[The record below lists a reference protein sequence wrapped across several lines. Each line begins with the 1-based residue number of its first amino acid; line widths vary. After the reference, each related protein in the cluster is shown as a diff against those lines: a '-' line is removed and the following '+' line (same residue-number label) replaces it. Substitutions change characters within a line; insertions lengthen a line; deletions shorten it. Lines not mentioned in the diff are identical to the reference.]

1 MARRSVLFAGSA
13 MSSTQADTPA
23 AQRDVGSLTWRLL
36 RSMTLP
42 LLAVA
47 LLLGIGGSWAID
59 ESVEAVNDRILSAAS
74 RAIAESLTWDDGE
87 ISLDLS
93 PAIFGMLEN
102 NERDNVY
109 YSVRYQGRV
118 ITGYADLPNIA
129 PPNLRDTQVMFG
141 KSTYLGRPIRIVAEG
156 RQIPGIA
163 GPVVVQVA
171 ETLEARERLT
181 RDMLIGLAVLE
192 AALIGM
198 TLLLLPLAVRWGL
211 RPLLSLRDEMDRRSA
226 SDLAPLP
233 LTGTPREL
241 RDLVSAFNAMLG
253 RLDVAVGGL
262 RRFTADA
269 SHQMRTP
276 LSILRGHIALL
287 RGADLTSKAAQTSIE
302 DIDRASARLSRLLVQ
317 LLALARADGAASAR
331 AKLEPVD
338 MNAVAAEVVADHV
351 VEALRAGIDVQ
362 LDRRGKV
369 AMATTHAL
377 LAAELLSN
385 LLDNS
390 VRYNHPGGTVVV
402 SVEAAAGQ
410 IVVAI
415 EDDGPGIADEDRER
429 MFGRFSR
436 LDRSDMP
443 DGSGL
448 GLSIAR
454 SLADAIDAQIALDTP
469 KSGKGLRAEVRFT
482 AVKA

>member
-1 MARRSVLFAGSA
+1 
-13 MSSTQADTPA
+13 
-23 AQRDVGSLTWRLL
+23 
-36 RSMTLP
+36 MTLP

-129 PPNLRDTQVMFG
+129 PPNLSDTQVLYG

-192 AALIGM
+192 TALIVM

-331 AKLEPVD
+331 TKLERVD
-338 MNAVAAEVVADHV
+338 MNEVAAGVVGDHA
-351 VEALRAGIDVQ
+351 VEALRAGVDLQ
-362 LDRRGKV
+362 LDRRADS
-369 AMATTHAL
+369 AMAMTHAL

-385 LLDNS
+385 LVDNA
-390 VRYNHPGGTVVV
+390 VRYNRAGGTVVV
-402 SVEAAAGQ
+402 SVERIAGRV
-410 IVVAI
+410 IVSV
-415 EDDGPGIADEDRER
+415 EDDGPGIAAEDRER

-436 LDRSDMP
+436 LDRSDRP

-454 SLADAIDAQIALDTP
+454 SLAEAIDAQISLAAP
-469 KSGKGLRAEVRFT
+469 QSGIGLRAIVRFSS
-482 AVKA
+482 VKG

>member
-1 MARRSVLFAGSA
+1 